1 MTDRVGLFL
10 SYQSQN
16 IPLVLI
22 NWTPEEQKMYADTT
36 AVVYPNIVTLSQIY
50 SMMCQRLMEDGVIMS
65 GETPV
70 VDPHTN
76 IDPITHQPI
85 EAVTAVERLS
95 KRLSASSR
103 LPPLDA
109 QVVIDLLPPP
119 KTCVTKMKSFLLS
132 VKTAL
137 KAFGSH
143 YIYRGVFILLNACD
157 IVLLLLAILGFFFN
171 YRLTWRYLCGVSR
184 RTAYLCFAFL
194 FIFDWL
200 LRCNIVNSN
209 YRIAHDVVSPRG
221 GDA

>member
-1 MTDRVGLFL
+1 M
-10 SYQSQN
+10 
-16 IPLVLI
+16 I
-22 NWTPEEQKMYADTT
+22 NWTPEEQKLYADTT
-36 AVVYPNIVTLSQIY
+36 VVVYPSIVTLSQIY

-65 GETPV
+65 GDTPV
-70 VDPHTN
+70 VDPHAN

-95 KRLSASSR
+95 KRLSASTR

-109 QVVIDLLPPP
+109 QIIIDIAPPP
-119 KTCVTKMKSFLLS
+119 NTCVTKMKSCLS
-132 VKTAL
+132 AVKAAL

-157 IVLLLLAILGFFFN
+157 IVLLLLAILGFFFS
-171 YRLTWRYLCGVSR
+171 YRLTWRCGVRVSY

-200 LRCNIVNSN
+200 LRCNIVNST
-209 YRIAHDVVSPRG
+209 YRIAHDVVSFGG
-221 GDA
+221 GDT

>member
-1 MTDRVGLFL
+1 
-10 SYQSQN
+10 
-16 IPLVLI
+16 
-22 NWTPEEQKMYADTT
+22 MYADTT

-50 SMMCQRLMEDGVIMS
+50 SMMCQRLMEDGVILAE
-65 GETPV
+65 ETPV
-70 VDPHTN
+70 VDPLTN

-103 LPPLDA
+103 LPPLDS
-109 QVVIDLLPPP
+109 QIVIDMSPPP
-119 KTCVTKMKSFLLS
+119 KTCATKLKSFLSS
-132 VKTAL
+132 VKAAL

-157 IVLLLLAILGFFFN
+157 IVLLLLAILGFFFS
-171 YRLTWRYLCGVSR
+171 YRLTWQRLHRVSCR
-184 RTAYLCFAFL
+184 AAYLCFAFL

-200 LRCNIVNSN
+200 LRCNIVNSS
-209 YRIAHDVVSPRG
+209 YRVAHDVASPRD

>member
-1 MTDRVGLFL
+1 M
-10 SYQSQN
+10 
-16 IPLVLI
+16 I
-22 NWTPEEQKMYADTT
+22 NWTPEEQKLYADTT
-36 AVVYPNIVTLSQIY
+36 VVVYPSIVTLSQIY

-65 GETPV
+65 GDTPV
-70 VDPHTN
+70 VDPHAN

-95 KRLSASSR
+95 KRLSASTR

-109 QVVIDLLPPP
+109 QIVIDIAPPP
-119 KTCVTKMKSFLLS
+119 NTCVTKMKSCLS
-132 VKTAL
+132 AVKAAL

-157 IVLLLLAILGFFFN
+157 IELLLLAILGFFFS
-171 YRLTWRYLCGVSR
+171 YRLTWRCGVRVSY

-200 LRCNIVNSN
+200 LRCNIVNST
-209 YRIAHDVVSPRG
+209 YRIAHDVVSFGG
-221 GDA
+221 GDT